1 VRITVRI
8 DGHEVDEDVA
18 AGETLL
24 EFLRRRGTVA
34 VKDGCG
40 TGDCGSCAVLLD
52 GRAVTS
58 CLVFAAQAGGRTV
71 TTAAGLAD
79 ADGLHPLQQ
88 ALLDAGGVQCGFC
101 TPGVLV
107 AAVDLLSRDPD
118 PSERDV
124 RVALEGNLCR
134 CTGYVK
140 IVEGVREA
148 ARAVRDDRG
157 EGVVTDG

>member
-8 DGHEVDEDVA
+8 DGRKVDEEIA

-24 EFLRRRGTVA
+24 ELLRRRGAVA
-34 VKDGCG
+34 VKDGCSS
-40 TGDCGSCAVLLD
+40 GDCGSCAVLLD

-58 CLVFAAQAGGRTV
+58 CLVFAAQAGGRAV

-107 AAVDLLSRDPD
+107 AAVDLLARNPD
-118 PSERDV
+118 PTEHEV

-148 ARAVRDDRG
+148 ARTVRRDPG
-157 EGVVTDG
+157 EGVVGGG